1 MVAAPAAAERV
12 LITLDQG
19 MGDIRAYTPGSHAG
33 IVVLRLPDQSAA
45 AVTQAITDLASFA
58 EPTTLAGA
66 IAVLQRGLLRI
77 AITDGGRL
85 MHRCHPKGP
94 AGICRPSGPAEA
106 GACSDIGGV
115 GSLLGSL
122 TTTSLQWSWMRSV
135 GMTLVQRTGRTPLD
149 LPAGGA
155 DLIWEQ
161 EAAGSNPAIP
171 TVQRS
176 LQGESATRRFTP
188 VGVMSAV
195 VRAGL
200 ASGIPAT
207 PPRARRVSMV
217 SSMSSTLKFRI
228 V

>member
-1 MVAAPAAAERV
+1 
-12 LITLDQG
+12 
-19 MGDIRAYTPGSHAG
+19 MGDIRAYPPGSHAG

-58 EPTTLAGA
+58 EPTALVGA

-77 AITDGGRL
+77 AISDGGRL

-106 GACSDIGGV
+106 GACSDVGGV

-149 LPAGGA
+149 LPAGGP

-171 TVQRS
+171 TS
-176 LQGESATRRFTP
+176 SEHISIFDDSARGATGGATWS
-188 VGVMSAV
+188 G
-195 VRAGL
+195 RASEACGPL
-200 ASGIPAT
+200 HDSQTGT
-207 PPRARRVSMV
+207 HSQ
-217 SSMSSTLKFRI
+217 
-228 V
+228 

>member
-1 MVAAPAAAERV
+1 GPAP
-12 LITLDQG
+12 
-19 MGDIRAYTPGSHAG
+19 RAAG
-33 IVVLRLPDQSAA
+33 I
-45 AVTQAITDLASFA
+45 
-58 EPTTLAGA
+58 AG
-66 IAVLQRGLLRI
+66 RTGGLLRI
-77 AITDGGRL
+77 AISAGVRV
-85 MHRCHPKGP
+85 MHRRPPRGP
-94 AGICRPSGPAEA
+94 VGICRPRGPAEA

-195 VRAGL
+195 VR
-200 ASGIPAT
+200 
-207 PPRARRVSMV
+207 
-217 SSMSSTLKFRI
+217 
-228 V
+228 